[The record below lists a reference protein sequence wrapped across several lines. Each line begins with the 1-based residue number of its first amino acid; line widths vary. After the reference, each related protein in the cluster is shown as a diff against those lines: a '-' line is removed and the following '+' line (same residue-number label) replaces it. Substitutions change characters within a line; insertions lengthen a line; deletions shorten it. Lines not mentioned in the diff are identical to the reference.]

1 VKSIFRLICLSVMLS
16 GWIVAGLCLYVVR
29 VPDPANPQQSNLI
42 VIPKNRLAVTD
53 TYVDAR
59 SWRMTDVASHPLV
72 VLRLLRAGKAD
83 DLKFL
88 ADPKSKKDV
97 EGQLL
102 DVLSNL
108 PAPTTTTS
116 SIFASLR
123 WAGILQ

>member
-1 VKSIFRLICLSVMLS
+1 
-16 GWIVAGLCLYVVR
+16 
-29 VPDPANPQQSNLI
+29 
-42 VIPKNRLAVTD
+42 
-53 TYVDAR
+53 
-59 SWRMTDVASHPLV
+59 MTDVASHPLV

-108 PAPTTTTS
+108 PVPTTTTS
-116 SIFASLR
+116 SILSTLR
-123 WAGILQ
+123 WAGIFQ